1 MSNLQLVFQSN
12 EILMTYYLFQ
22 DCFAL
27 LVYERP
33 QESNVGYFLEQS
45 QREVVADAVNA
56 AILSTNPNNKD
67 QLYPHLETLLRQ
79 LTACCLELRSLND
92 GQGEAFS
99 LYQFLKNNC
108 CKRTKKAG

>member
-1 MSNLQLVFQSN
+1 M
-12 EILMTYYLFQ
+12 
-22 DCFAL
+22 

-33 QESNVGYFLEQS
+33 QESNVGYFLEES
-45 QREVVADAVNA
+45 QREVIADAVNA

-67 QLYPHLETLLRQ
+67 ELHSRLETLLRQ

-99 LYQFLKNNC
+99 LYRLLTNNSC
-108 CKRTKKAG
+108 GRTKRTG